1 MDIRM
6 PKLGMEMTEAVLARW
21 LVSDGEVVKR
31 DQPIYELE
39 TEKVESEVSSPA
51 TGTLRQV
58 VTAGSTYPVGE
69 LLAYLDT

>member
-1 MDIRM
+1 M

-21 LVSDGEVVKR
+21 LVVDGDAVVK

-39 TEKVESEVSSPA
+39 TEKVESEIASPA

-58 VTAGSTYPVGE
+58 AAAGSTYPVGE
-69 LLAYLDT
+69 LLGHLDT